1 MARFLLGLILG
12 LLILPAVVWG
22 YFRFGHPPVAVADH
36 PFPFEKQIV
45 KMPLNARID
54 REMPASS
61 PVAAT
66 PANLMAGAQTYRE
79 QCAACHGLPQRNASF
94 AAHMYPSAPQLWK
107 WHRVG
112 VIGVNDDPVG
122 ETYWKIDNGIRLTG
136 MPSFNKVLDQTQMW
150 QVALLLKNA
159 GNTLPAPVVQLLNQP
174 IEYNPPAPGSR

>member
-79 QCAACHGLPQRNASF
+79 QCAA
-94 AAHMYPSAPQLWK
+94 
-107 WHRVG
+107 
-112 VIGVNDDPVG
+112 
-122 ETYWKIDNGIRLTG
+122 
-136 MPSFNKVLDQTQMW
+136 
-150 QVALLLKNA
+150 
-159 GNTLPAPVVQLLNQP
+159 
-174 IEYNPPAPGSR
+174 